1 MSNSQGVKRSYE
13 RTNIKEQQ
21 KIVEIMKRSENCHA
35 NGTPNFY
42 KLSKPIA
49 EGGLGI
55 DRQKLN
61 RWWVKRDQIT
71 NCQRKS
77 KRFRVDFST
86 SRPVFP
92 EMERELST
100 WIETKRSAG
109 CCVGGFVIRVKVME
123 IMQEHCERNNI
134 SCNFKASVGWLL
146 NFLRRKKF
154 VLRRITTTGRYQ
166 LLLLSNWNKTR
177 GFEVLSFNLEV
188 YQL

>member
-1 MSNSQGVKRSYE
+1 MVNYPS
-13 RTNIKEQQ
+13 TWLI
-21 KIVEIMKRSENCHA
+21 EIMKRSENCHA

-86 SRPVFP
+86 SRAVFP

-100 WIETKRSAG
+100 WIETKRSAI
-109 CCVGGFVIRVKVME
+109 CCVDGFVIRVKVME
-123 IMQEHCERNNI
+123 
-134 SCNFKASVGWLL
+134 
-146 NFLRRKKF
+146 FLTKK
-154 VLRRITTTGRYQ
+154 
-166 LLLLSNWNKTR
+166 
-177 GFEVLSFNLEV
+177 
-188 YQL
+188 